1 VVFAFGT
8 DSGFALTPYGEWHAR
23 ELELLMDYAGL
34 SAQEAIAA
42 GTTNAARTVGLEGEI
57 GTLEPGMLGDL
68 ILVNGD
74 PLQDIRVLQ
83 DRKNIEA
90 VFVGGEQVTFDGS
103 EELAWANDRSLVY
116 STSTLTYEGVQQGEA
131 QGTIVEDWHL
141 EHRLAEEIA
150 FTDEAREFAHEVTKI
165 GRADVQAED

>member
-1 VVFAFGT
+1 
-8 DSGFALTPYGEWHAR
+8 
-23 ELELLMDYAGL
+23 
-34 SAQEAIAA
+34 
-42 GTTNAARTVGLEGEI
+42 VGLEGEI

-90 VFVGGEQVTFDGS
+90 VFVGGKQVTFDGS
-103 EELAWANDRSLVY
+103 EELAWANDRAIVY
-116 STSTLTYEGVQQGEA
+116 STSTLTYEIAQQGEA
-131 QGTIVEDWHL
+131 RGTVLEDWHL

-150 FTDEAREFAHEVTKI
+150 FTSEAKEFAHEVTKI
-165 GRADVQAED
+165 GRSNAQADD